1 MSFVI
6 RKFQVPNR
14 RVSYNTNQ
22 SLLILLILSKIT
34 RKIGTATI
42 IYKFKN

>member
-1 MSFVI
+1 MSLVI
-6 RKFQVPNR
+6 RKFQVPNH

-34 RKIGTATI
+34 KLYA
-42 IYKFKN
+42 